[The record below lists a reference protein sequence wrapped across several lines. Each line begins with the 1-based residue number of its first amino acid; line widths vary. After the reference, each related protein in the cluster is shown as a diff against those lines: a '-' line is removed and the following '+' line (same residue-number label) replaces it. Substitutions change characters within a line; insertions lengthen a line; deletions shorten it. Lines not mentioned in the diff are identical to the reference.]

1 MTARLVEL
9 LRRNRVICST
19 LLGRNSPVVMGTSV
33 TVLTLDSVLRRGLQV
48 FSCTSGKRAI
58 YCSREVGGGRN
69 KRVAYRDPLTEK
81 PTEGYLSALKILKER
96 EKNHEQANLS
106 DRHC

>member
-9 LRRNRVICST
+9 LRRNRVTYST
-19 LLGRNSPVVMGTSV
+19 LPGRNSPEVTVTSV
-33 TVLTLDSVLRRGLQV
+33 TVSTLDSALRRGLRV

-58 YCSREVGGGRN
+58 YCNREVGGGRN

-81 PTEGYLSALKILKER
+81 PTAGYLSALKILQER
-96 EKNHEQANLS
+96 EKNHE
-106 DRHC
+106 